1 MPRKNQEFVHLHN
14 HTEFSL
20 LDGASRI
27 QDLIK
32 RAKELGMKALAI
44 SDHGVM
50 HGAVAFYTA
59 AESLGIKP
67 IIGCEVYVAQ
77 RGRLDKETK
86 EDRSPHHLTI
96 FAKDEEGY
104 KNLVRLV
111 SLASLEGFYS
121 KPRIDKEILKK
132 HKEGLVVLSGCLK
145 GEIPSLLLAKN
156 FQKAKDVAGEYRSL
170 FGDDFYLE
178 IMDQGLSDQKTVN
191 QELISLSKDL
201 KIKLVA
207 SNDTHY
213 VRKEDARIQDV
224 LLCIQTGRFLD
235 ETDRMKLETDE
246 FYLKSADEMLKVF
259 PDIPDAVKNSVEVAE
274 KCNLKLDLGK
284 LHLPNFPVPEGDDPN
299 SYLEK
304 LTFEGINKR
313 YAVKVENGED
323 GKARY
328 LVPPELADRVK
339 YELMVIEQ
347 MGYAPYFLIVQDFI
361 RFARSKKIQV
371 GPGRGS
377 AAGSIVSYSLG
388 ITNVDPIKYGLLFE
402 RFLNPERITMPD
414 IDIDFCIDRRGEVLD
429 YVSKKYGEDKVAQI
443 VTFGTMGA
451 RAVIRDVGRVQRMP
465 LADVD
470 RIAKMVPFGPN
481 ISIKNALDTQKDL
494 KGLYDSDEKV
504 KDLLDTAKRLEGLS
518 RHASVHAA
526 GVVISDKQLTD
537 FVPLQRNSDGIV
549 TSQFPMGDLET
560 IGLLK
565 MDFLGLRNLTMIAHA
580 IEIIKQNR
588 GIDLDMNNIPI
599 DDGATYKLLSDGET
613 MGVFQLESRGMRGLI
628 KDLKPNTFED
638 IIALLA
644 LYRPGPLESGMV
656 DDFIKRKHRQ
666 IDVKYELPELEPI
679 LRETHGVI
687 LYQEQV
693 MEIASKI
700 GGFSLGQADVLRRA
714 MGKKKTKEMAL
725 QRELFIE
732 GAVKRGVSNNKA
744 TTLFNLCSKFAGYG
758 FNKSHSAS
766 YAVISYQTAF
776 LKANFPVE
784 FMASLLTSV
793 MGNSDKVSNYISE
806 CLRMGI
812 KVLPPCVNESLKIF
826 TVVKDG
832 IRFGLSAVK
841 NIGLAAVDSIIE
853 ARADG
858 AFTSLY
864 DFLSRVDL
872 RTVNKRVIESLIK
885 SGAFDSL
892 GLKRAAL
899 LRALGKTLETVQ
911 NEQAKKSKNQA
922 MLFEIEP
929 LKNNGAAKVDEAEE
943 EIEEFPPEQL
953 LRLEKEMLGLYIS
966 DHPLVHI
973 QENLELLA
981 KNKISEIS
989 DKREGDAVTIGGLL
1003 SGCRRITTRRRE
1015 LMMVA
1020 NIEDLTAGISIVVF
1034 PRSYEKYAPYLKDDA
1049 VIIVKGKVNRDSRT
1063 DEFNVIADVIEPLES
1078 IKKER
1083 ALHVEVKK
1091 SGDLPLISKLK
1102 DILILN
1108 RGSESVYIHM
1118 NGKTI
1123 SVGDEYRVT
1132 INPGLVDQIEDLVGK
1147 GAVRIEFE
1155 AVEQEPQTVNF

>member
-1 MPRKNQEFVHLHN
+1 MPRKYQEFVHLHN

-32 RAKELGMKALAI
+32 RAKELGMSTLAV

-50 HGAVAFYTA
+50 HGAIAFYTA
-59 AESLGIKP
+59 AKNQGVKP
-67 IIGCEVYVAQ
+67 IIGCEVYVA
-77 RGRLDKETK
+77 RRSRFDKETK
-86 EDRSPHHLTI
+86 EDRSPYHITI
-96 FAKDEEGY
+96 IAKDEEGY
-104 KNLVRLV
+104 KNLVKLV

-132 HKEGLVVLSGCLK
+132 HKKGLVVLSGCLK
-145 GEIPSLLLAKN
+145 GEIPSLVLEKN
-156 FQKAKDVAGEYRSL
+156 IQKAKEVAGEYKSI
-170 FGDDFYLE
+170 FGDDFYIE
-178 IMDQGLSDQKTVN
+178 IMDQGLPAQKAVN
-191 QELISLSKDL
+191 PELMNLSKNL

-207 SNDTHY
+207 TNDTHY
-213 VRKEDARIQDV
+213 VKKEDAKIQDV
-224 LLCIQTGRFLD
+224 LLCIQTGRYLD
-235 ETDRMKLETDE
+235 EIDRMKLETDE
-246 FYLKSADEMLKVF
+246 FYLKSASEMLSLF
-259 PDIPDAVKNSVEVAE
+259 SEIPDVLKNSLEIAE
-274 KCNLKLDLGK
+274 KCDLKLELGK
-284 LHLPNFPVPEGDDPN
+284 PHLPDFKVPEAEDVN
-299 SYLEK
+299 SFLEK
-304 LTFEGINKR
+304 LTFEGIKKR
-313 YAVKVENGED
+313 YAIKIENENKKD
-323 GKARY
+323 ARY

-361 RFARSKKIQV
+361 NFARSKKIQV

-377 AAGSIVSYSLG
+377 AAGSIVSYALG
-388 ITNVDPIKYGLLFE
+388 ITNVDPLKYGLLFE
-402 RFLNPERITMPD
+402 RFLNPERITLPD
-414 IDIDFCIDRRGEVLD
+414 IDIDFCIERRSEVID
-429 YVSKKYGEDKVAQI
+429 YVSREYGDDKVAQI

-470 RIAKMVPFGPN
+470 RIAKMVPFGPD
-481 ISIKNALDTQKDL
+481 ITIDKALETQKDL
-494 KGLYDSDEKV
+494 KTLYEADEKV
-504 KDLLDTAKRLEGLS
+504 KELLDTAKRLEGMA
-518 RHASVHAA
+518 RHASIHAA
-526 GVVISDKQLTD
+526 GVVISDKPLTD
-537 FVPLQRNSDGIV
+537 FVPLQRTSDDSII
-549 TSQFPMGDLET
+549 TQYPMGDLET
-560 IGLLK
+560 MGLLK

-580 IEIIKQNR
+580 IDIIKQKR
-588 GIDLDMNNIPI
+588 GIDFEMDTLPLDDPK
-599 DDGATYKLLSDGET
+599 TYTLLSKGET

-656 DDFIKRKHRQ
+656 DDFIKRKHRL

-679 LRETHGVI
+679 LHETHGVI

-700 GGFSLGQADVLRRA
+700 AGFSLGQADVLRRA

-732 GAVKRGVSNNKA
+732 GAVKKGASHNKA

-812 KVLPPCVNESLKIF
+812 RVLPPDVNESLKIF
-826 TVVKDG
+826 TAVKDG

-841 NIGLAAVDSIIE
+841 NIGLAAVDSII
-853 ARADG
+853 AGRADG
-858 AFTSLY
+858 PFTSLY
-864 DFLSRVDL
+864 DFLKRVDL

-892 GLKRAAL
+892 GVKRAQL
-899 LRALGKTLETVQ
+899 LNILASTLERVSA
-911 NEQAKKSKNQA
+911 EEAKKSKNQTA
-922 MLFEIEP
+922 LFEIEP
-929 LKNNGAAKVDEAEE
+929 FKNNGTREVKEEYE

-953 LRLEKEMLGLYIS
+953 LRMEKEMLGLYIS
-966 DHPLVHI
+966 DHPLIHI
-973 QENLELLA
+973 KDNLDLLV
-981 KNKISEIS
+981 NTKIADIG
-989 DKREGDAVTIGGLL
+989 DKREGDPVAIGGLL
-1003 SGCRRITTRRRE
+1003 SGCRRITTRKRQ
-1015 LMMVA
+1015 LMMVT
-1020 NIEDLTAGISIVVF
+1020 NIEDLTGSISVVVF
-1034 PRSYEKYAPYLKDDA
+1034 PRSYEQYAPYLKDDT

-1063 DEFNVIADVIEPLES
+1063 DEYNVIADVIEPLES

-1083 ALHVEVKK
+1083 ALHIDVKK
-1091 SGDLPLISKLK
+1091 AGDLAFMSKLK
-1102 DILILN
+1102 EILILN
-1108 RGSESVYIHM
+1108 RGKESVYLHM
-1118 NGKTI
+1118 NGKII
-1123 SVGDEYRVT
+1123 SVGNEYRVT

-1155 AVEQEPQTVNF
+1155 AVEEEPQVVSF